1 MYVKEIDYVVIA
13 CVRLSE
19 TLVFE
24 YSLRVKV
31 LITLVAA
38 TFSTEIGV
46 LASSI
51 VKLQLGRELVRL
63 NT

>member
-1 MYVKEIDYVVIA
+1 MCVREIDYVVIT

-31 LITLVAA
+31 LNTLVAV
-38 TFSTEIGV
+38 TFSTEIVV

-51 VKLQLGRELVRL
+51 DSYSSAENLES
-63 NT
+63 

>member
-1 MYVKEIDYVVIA
+1 MRQNDYVVIA

-19 TLVFE
+19 ILVFE

-31 LITLVAA
+31 WITLVAV

-63 NT
+63 NA